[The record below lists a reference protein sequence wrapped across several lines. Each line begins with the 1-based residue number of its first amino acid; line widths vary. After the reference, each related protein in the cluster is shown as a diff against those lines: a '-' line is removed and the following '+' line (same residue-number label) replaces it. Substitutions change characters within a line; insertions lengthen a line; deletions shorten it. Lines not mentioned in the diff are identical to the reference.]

1 MKDLYLIGGGG
12 HCRSCIDVI
21 ELEGKYRIKGIFD
34 MKENVGKSVLGYP
47 IVASDADIENFVSK
61 DCYFLI
67 TIGQIKTSETRVKF
81 YNQLKKL
88 NANLAT
94 VISPRA
100 HVSKHASIG
109 KGTVVLH
116 DVLVNSNVE
125 VGENCILN
133 TKCLLEHDVKIGN
146 HCHISTASVVN
157 GGCNVEDNCFVG
169 SNAVLK
175 QGLTVADG
183 TLIQAGSFYRGE

>member
-21 ELEGKYRIKGIFD
+21 EMEGKFKIRGIFD
-34 MKENVGKSVLGYP
+34 IQENVGKNVLGYT
-47 IVASDADIENFVSK
+47 IIASDIEMEKYVSPES
-61 DCYFLI
+61 YFLI

-81 YNQLKKL
+81 YNQLKAL

-94 VISPRA
+94 IISPRA
-100 HVSKHASIG
+100 HVSKHAKVG
-109 KGTVVLH
+109 EGTVVLH
-116 DVLVNSNVE
+116 DVLVNSNAN
-125 VGENCILN
+125 VGVNCILN
-133 TKCLLEHDVKIGN
+133 TKCLLEHDVTVGD

-157 GGCNVEDNCFVG
+157 GGCQVEANCFVG

-175 QGLTVADG
+175 QTVVVPEG
-183 TLIQAGSFYRGE
+183 TLIPAGSFYRG

>member
-34 MKENVGKSVLGYP
+34 MQENVGKSVLGYP
-47 IVASDADIENFVSK
+47 IFASDAEIEKFVSK
-61 DCYFLI
+61 DSYFLI
-67 TIGQIKTSETRVKF
+67 TIGQIKTSETRVRF

-157 GGCNVEDNCFVG
+157 GGCNVEANCFVG

>member
-21 ELEGKYRIKGIFD
+21 EMEGKFKIRGIFD
-34 MKENVGKSVLGYP
+34 MQENVGKNVLGYP
-47 IVASDADIENFVSK
+47 IIASDTEMGKYVSPES
-61 DCYFLI
+61 YFLI

-81 YNQLKKL
+81 YNQLKTL

-94 VISPRA
+94 IVSPRA
-100 HVSKHASIG
+100 HVSKHAKVG
-109 KGTVVLH
+109 EGTVVLH
-116 DVLVNSNVE
+116 DVLVNSNAN
-125 VGENCILN
+125 VGVNCILN
-133 TKCLLEHDVKIGN
+133 TKCLLEHDVTVGD

-157 GGCNVEDNCFVG
+157 GGCQVEANCFVG

-175 QGLTVADG
+175 QTVVVPEG
-183 TLIQAGSFYRGE
+183 TLIPAGSFYRG

>member
-21 ELEGKYRIKGIFD
+21 ELEGKYTIKGIFD
-34 MKENVGKSVLGYP
+34 MQENVGKSVLGYP
-47 IVASDADIENFVSK
+47 IVASDTEIEKFVSESS
-61 DCYFLI
+61 YFLI
-67 TIGQIKTSETRVKF
+67 TIGQIKTSETRLKF

-94 VISPRA
+94 VVSPRS
-100 HVSKHASIG
+100 HVSKHARIG
-109 KGTVVLH
+109 EGTVVLH

-125 VGENCILN
+125 VGDNCILN
-133 TKCLLEHDVKIGN
+133 TKCLLEHDVKVGN

-157 GGCNVEDNCFVG
+157 GGCIVEANCFVG
-169 SNAVLK
+169 SNAVLR
-175 QGLTVADG
+175 QGLTVPDG

>member
-34 MKENVGKSVLGYP
+34 MQENVGKSVLGYP
-47 IVASDADIENFVSK
+47 IVASDAEIEKFVSK
-61 DCYFLI
+61 DSYFLI

-81 YNQLKKL
+81 YSQLKKL

-100 HVSKHASIG
+100 HVSKHARIG
-109 KGTVVLH
+109 EGTVVLH

-133 TKCLLEHDVKIGN
+133 TKCLLEHDVKVGN

-157 GGCNVEDNCFVG
+157 GGCSVEANCFVG
-169 SNAVLK
+169 SNAVLR

>member
-21 ELEGKYRIKGIFD
+21 ELEGKFKIKGIFD
-34 MKENVGKSVLGYP
+34 MQENVGKNVLGYP
-47 IVASDADIENFVSK
+47 IVASDTEIGKFVSENS
-61 DCYFLI
+61 YFLI

-81 YNQLKKL
+81 YNQIKKL
-88 NANLAT
+88 NAKLAT
-94 VISPRA
+94 VFSPRA
-100 HVSKHASIG
+100 HVSKHARIG
-109 KGTVVLH
+109 EGTIVLH

-125 VGENCILN
+125 VGDNCILN
-133 TKCLLEHDVKIGN
+133 TKCLLEHDVKVGN

-157 GGCNVEDNCFVG
+157 GGCIVEANCFVG
-169 SNAVLK
+169 SNAVLR
-175 QGLTVADG
+175 QGLTVPNG